1 MANATSIIPL
11 SGSTQGQPIKITA
24 TSTAGT
30 LCHTTLTSGTVVD
43 RIYLWAVNTQAAA
56 TASTVLTT
64 VEFGGP
70 TAPDFNIP
78 TPVPGQA
85 GPVMLVDGF
94 PLLGSGTVA
103 LTVKVFAA
111 TTAVINIVGYVLRVT
126 P

>member
-1 MANATSIIPL
+1 MANSTVILPL
-11 SGSTQGQPIKITA
+11 SGSTQGQPVKITA
-24 TSTAGT
+24 TATPGT
-30 LCHTTLTSGTVVD
+30 LVHTTGTSATVVD

-56 TASTVLTT
+56 TASSVLATI
-64 VEFGGP
+64 EFGGP

-78 TPVPGQA
+78 TPIPGQA
-85 GPVMLVDGF
+85 GPVLLLDGF